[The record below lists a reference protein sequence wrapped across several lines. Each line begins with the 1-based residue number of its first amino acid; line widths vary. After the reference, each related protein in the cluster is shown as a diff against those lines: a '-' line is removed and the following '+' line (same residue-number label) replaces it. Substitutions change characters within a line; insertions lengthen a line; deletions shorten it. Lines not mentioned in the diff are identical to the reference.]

1 MRILGYIVK
10 TLDLCPE
17 NPRHFAGYVLG
28 AGLTGVSGARGDRS
42 ASRSAPLLRLER

>member
-10 TLDLCPE
+10 TPRLCPE

-28 AGLTGVSGARGDRS
+28 AGLTGVPGARGDRS